1 VQGHG
6 AADSMRIK
14 VTRGVQVV
22 HDGKVYADGA
32 SADVPDAVA
41 RFWVRSGRVTELA
54 RSKAKG

>member
-1 VQGHG
+1 
-6 AADSMRIK
+6 MRIK